1 MYYAMWGK
9 QNSVGK
15 AQVCQLSAK
24 LSFFSLAAAK
34 IGHLCA
40 YGDHIKFVARS
51 VPAAICSLI
60 CAVVVVY
67 LP

>member
-1 MYYAMWGK
+1 MWGK
-9 QNSVGK
+9 LNFVGK

-24 LSFFSLAAAK
+24 LSFFSLAIAK
-34 IGHLCA
+34 IGQISA

-51 VPAAICSLI
+51 VPAVFCSLFF
-60 CAVVVVY
+60 VEVVVY